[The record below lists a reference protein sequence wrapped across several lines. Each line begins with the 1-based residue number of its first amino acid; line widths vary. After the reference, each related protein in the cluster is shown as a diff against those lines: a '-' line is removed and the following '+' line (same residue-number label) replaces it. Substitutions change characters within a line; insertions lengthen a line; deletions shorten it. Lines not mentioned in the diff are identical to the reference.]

1 MGKVLKA
8 KLVVLVVCLQLLF
21 LLPQTSYC
29 SSFNIYP
36 TPPLSP
42 ADRMSLESLSLKGY
56 LSFDNTSAASKDWG
70 LIRHLAPA
78 GVVYPACVDDIVA
91 IVAAVAQSESD
102 LTIAA
107 RGLGHSIGGQSQVN
121 LIELLLVIICSRR
134 LKIFHQLNPQI
145 MSTLLPFPPSKPV
158 LRNAVC

>member
-1 MGKVLKA
+1 MGEVWNARLVV
-8 KLVVLVVCLQLLF
+8 VVLVVCVQVLF

-29 SSFNIYP
+29 SSSFNIYP
-36 TPPLSP
+36 ATPLSS

-78 GVVYPACVDDIVA
+78 GVVYPACVNDIVA
-91 IVAAVAQSESD
+91 IVAAVTQSESD

-121 LIELLLVIICSRR
+121 SIELLPFIICS
-134 LKIFHQLNPQI
+134 
-145 MSTLLPFPPSKPV
+145 
-158 LRNAVC
+158 

>member
-1 MGKVLKA
+1 MGEVLNT
-8 KLVVLVVCLQLLF
+8 KLLVVVLVVCAQILV

-29 SSFNIYP
+29 SSSFNIYP
-36 TPPLSP
+36 ANPLSP

-78 GVVYPACVDDIVA
+78 GVVYPACVNDIVA
-91 IVAAVAQSESD
+91 IVAAVTQSESD

-121 LIELLLVIICSRR
+121 SIELLPFIICS
-134 LKIFHQLNPQI
+134 
-145 MSTLLPFPPSKPV
+145 
-158 LRNAVC
+158 

>member
-1 MGKVLKA
+1 MINIQCNRSLCGEDKRTQGKGREMGEVLKA
-8 KLVVLVVCLQLLF
+8 RLVVVVLVVCAQILV

-29 SSFNIYP
+29 SSSFNIYP
-36 TPPLSP
+36 ANPLSP

-78 GVVYPACVDDIVA
+78 GVVYPACVNDIVA
-91 IVAAVAQSESD
+91 IVAAVTQSESD

-121 LIELLLVIICSRR
+121 SIE
-134 LKIFHQLNPQI
+134 
-145 MSTLLPFPPSKPV
+145 
-158 LRNAVC
+158 